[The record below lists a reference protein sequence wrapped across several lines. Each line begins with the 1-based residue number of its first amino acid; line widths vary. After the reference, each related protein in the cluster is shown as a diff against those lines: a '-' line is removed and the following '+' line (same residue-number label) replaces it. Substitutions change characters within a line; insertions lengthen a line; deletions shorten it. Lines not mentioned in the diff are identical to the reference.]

1 MLSDDPK
8 VFSYFCGFSYDA
20 VQNDELVQPY
30 LTHIKEII
38 ANNDNVIYEY
48 ILNWLAQLIQ
58 QPVEKIGTVLVI
70 IGGCGTGKNMF
81 TTPMVNLL
89 GHYADETGDINNVI
103 GNFNPML
110 EGKHLIIC
118 NELT

>member
-1 MLSDDPK
+1 
-8 VFSYFCGFSYDA
+8 
-20 VQNDELVQPY
+20 
-30 LTHIKEII
+30 
-38 ANNDNVIYEY
+38 
-48 ILNWLAQLIQ
+48 
-58 QPVEKIGTVLVI
+58 
-70 IGGCGTGKNMF
+70 MF